1 VSTPKSFAI
10 RTFGCQMNEHDSE
23 RLAGLLVAD
32 GMVAAASDAEADVIV
47 LNTCTIRENADLKLY
62 SALGQLKAL
71 KEERPGLQIA
81 VGGCMAQKDRGTILE
96 RANWVDVVFGTHNLA
111 SAPSLLR
118 RAESEGPLI
127 EILDAPDPVTSR
139 DMAPALYAVRE
150 LPFAAWMTIQTGCD
164 NTCAYCIVPSVRGG
178 EISRPLEDLI
188 NEATMLANSGVS
200 EITVLGQNVNSYGRD
215 ITGRRPLFADL
226 LRVLGEVP
234 GIERIRFTSP
244 HPKDLRPETIAAM
257 AETESVCN
265 QLHLPLQ
272 SGSNR
277 VLTAMRRGYTVERYL
292 DRVRA
297 AREAIPDLAVTTDLI
312 VGFPG
317 ESDEEFDE
325 TLEVVAACE
334 FDLAYTFIFSP
345 REGTRAADMTD
356 SFIGSDVI
364 KSRFERLKEVTDRS
378 ALRRHQ
384 ARVGKREE
392 VLVEGPSRRND
403 QMISGRTRQGK
414 LIHFPVSEQATRQGS
429 LVSVDVTYGAPYYL
443 LGEMSAILRAP
454 RHKIRVPLLSSR

>member
-1 VSTPKSFAI
+1 MVTPRSFAI

-23 RLAGLLVAD
+23 RLAGLLVSD
-32 GMVAAASDAEADVIV
+32 GLVPAASDADADVIV

-71 KEERPGLQIA
+71 KQGRPDLQIA

-118 RAESEGPLI
+118 RSRSEGPLV

-188 NEATMLANSGVS
+188 DEATMLAHAGVT

-215 ITGRRPLFADL
+215 ITGRRPLFAEL
-226 LRVLGEVP
+226 LRALGDVA

-257 AETESVCN
+257 AETKSVCN

-277 VLTAMRRGYTVERYL
+277 VLSAMRRGYSVERYVEKL
-292 DRVRA
+292 GA
-297 AREAIPDLAVTTDLI
+297 ARSAIPELAVTTDLI

-317 ESDEEFDE
+317 ESDREFDE
-325 TLEVVAACE
+325 TLEVVAACA

-345 REGTRAADMTD
+345 REGTRAAEMGNAFVDP
-356 SFIGSDVI
+356 DVI
-364 KSRFERLKEVTDRS
+364 RARFERLKDVTDRS
-378 ALRRHQ
+378 ALRHHQ
-384 ARVGKREE
+384 ARVGTREE
-392 VLVEGPSRRND
+392 VLVEGPSRRNA
-403 QMISGRTRQGK
+403 QMLSGRTRQGK
-414 LIHFPVSEQATRQGS
+414 LIHFPVTENAVRSGS

-443 LGEMSAILRAP
+443 MGEMTAVLRTP
-454 RHKIRVPLLSSR
+454 RHKIRVPLLST

>member
-1 VSTPKSFAI
+1 
-10 RTFGCQMNEHDSE
+10 MNEHDSE

-32 GMVAAASDAEADVIV
+32 GLVPAEKDLEADIIV

-71 KEERPGLQIA
+71 KESRPGMQIA
-81 VGGCMAQKDRGTILE
+81 VGGCMAQKDRGSILE
-96 RANWVDVVFGTHNLA
+96 RAGWVDVVFGTHNLNA
-111 SAPSLLR
+111 APSLLR
-118 RAESEGPLI
+118 RSMSEGPLV

-150 LPFAAWMTIQTGCD
+150 LSFAAWMTIQTGCD

-178 EISRPLEDLI
+178 EISRPLEDLLA
-188 NEATMLANSGVS
+188 EAAMLAERGVT

-215 ITGRRPLFADL
+215 ITGRRPLFAEL
-226 LRVLGEVP
+226 LRALGE
-234 GIERIRFTSP
+234 IEGLERVRFTSP

-257 AETESVCN
+257 AETPNVCN

-277 VLTAMRRGYTVERYL
+277 VLSAMRRGYRVERYL
-292 DRVRA
+292 EKLDKARA
-297 AREAIPDLAVTTDLI
+297 SIPDLAVTTDLI

-317 ESDEEFDE
+317 ESDAEFDE
-325 TLEVVAACE
+325 TLEVVAQCE

-345 REGTRAADMTD
+345 REGTRGAQMTD
-356 SFIGSDVI
+356 SFVASDIV
-364 KSRFERLKEVTDRS
+364 KERFERLKDVTDRS

-403 QMISGRTRQGK
+403 QMLSGRTRQGK
-414 LIHFPVSEQATRQGS
+414 LIHFPVSDAPLRAGS
-429 LVSVDVTYGAPYYL
+429 LASVDVTYGAPYYL
-443 LGEMSAILRAP
+443 MGEVHEVLRAP
-454 RHKIRVPLLSSR
+454 RHKIRVPLLSS

>member
-1 VSTPKSFAI
+1 
-10 RTFGCQMNEHDSE
+10 MNEHDSE

-32 GMVAAASDAEADVIV
+32 GLVPAAKDLDADVIV

-71 KEERPGLQIA
+71 KESRPGMQIA
-81 VGGCMAQKDRGTILE
+81 VGGCMAQKDRGSILE
-96 RANWVDVVFGTHNLA
+96 RADWVDVVFGTHNLHA
-111 SAPSLLR
+111 APSLLR
-118 RAESEGPLI
+118 RSISEGPLV

-150 LPFAAWMTIQTGCD
+150 LGFAAWMTIQTGCD

-178 EISRPLEDLI
+178 EISRPLEDLLA
-188 NEATMLANSGVS
+188 EAAMLAASGVT

-215 ITGRRPLFADL
+215 ITGRRPLFAEL
-226 LRVLGEVP
+226 LRALGDVE
-234 GIERIRFTSP
+234 GLERVRFTSP

-257 AETESVCN
+257 AETPNVCN

-277 VLTAMRRGYTVERYL
+277 VLSAMRRGYRVERYL
-292 DRVRA
+292 EKLDA
-297 AREAIPDLAVTTDLI
+297 ARASIPDLAVTTDLI

-317 ESDEEFDE
+317 ESDAEFDE
-325 TLEVVAACE
+325 TLEVVARCE

-345 REGTRAADMTD
+345 REGTRGAQMSE
-356 SFIGSDVI
+356 SFIASDVI
-364 KSRFERLKEVTDRS
+364 KERFERLKDVTDRS
-378 ALRRHQ
+378 ALRHHQ
-384 ARVGKREE
+384 ARVGKCEE

-403 QMISGRTRQGK
+403 QMLSGRTRQGK
-414 LIHFPVSEQATRQGS
+414 LIHFPVSDAPLRAGS
-429 LVSVDVTYGAPYYL
+429 LASVDVTYGAPYYL
-443 LGEMSAILRAP
+443 MGEVHEVLRAP
-454 RHKIRVPLLSSR
+454 RHKIRVPLLSS

>member
-1 VSTPKSFAI
+1 VSEPKSFAI

-32 GMVAAASDAEADVIV
+32 GLVPAASEKDADVIL

-96 RANWVDVVFGTHNLA
+96 RANWVDVVFGTHNIA

-118 RAESEGPLI
+118 RAQSEGPLV
-127 EILDAPDPVTSR
+127 EVLDAPDPVTSR

-178 EISRPLEDLI
+178 EISRPLDDLI
-188 NEATMLANSGVS
+188 NEATMLANSGVT

-215 ITGRRPLFADL
+215 ITGRSPLFAEL
-226 LRVLGEVP
+226 LRALGEVS

-257 AETESVCN
+257 AETNSVCN

-277 VLTAMRRGYTVERYL
+277 VLSAMRRGYTVERYMEKL
-292 DRVRA
+292 RA
-297 AREAIPDLAVTTDLI
+297 AREAIPELAVTSDLI

-317 ESDEEFDE
+317 ETDAEFDE
-325 TLEVVAACE
+325 TLEIVAACE
-334 FDLAYTFIFSP
+334 FDLVYTFIFSP
-345 REGTRAADMTD
+345 REGTRAAEMTED
-356 SFIGSDVI
+356 FVGSDVI
-364 KSRFERLKEVTDRS
+364 KARFERLKDVTDRS
-378 ALRRHQ
+378 ALRHHQ

-414 LIHFPVSEQATRQGS
+414 LIHFPVSEHVVRSGA
-429 LVSVDVTYGAPYYL
+429 LASVDVTYGAPYYL
-443 LGEMSAILRAP
+443 MGELVEVLRAP
-454 RHKIRVPLLSSR
+454 RHKIRVPLLSS

>member
-1 VSTPKSFAI
+1 
-10 RTFGCQMNEHDSE
+10 MNEHDSE

-32 GMVAAASDAEADVIV
+32 GLVPATSDADADVIV

-71 KEERPGLQIA
+71 KESRPELQIA
-81 VGGCMAQKDRGTILE
+81 VGGCLAQKDRGTILE

-118 RAESEGPLI
+118 RARNEGPLV
-127 EILDAPDPVTSR
+127 EIWDAPDPVTSR

-164 NTCAYCIVPSVRGG
+164 NTCAYCIVPRVRGG

-188 NEATMLANSGVS
+188 NEATMLADSGVT

-215 ITGRRPLFADL
+215 ITGRRPLFAEL
-226 LRVLGEVP
+226 LRALGEVT
-234 GIERIRFTSP
+234 GLERIRFTSP

-257 AETESVCN
+257 ADTKSVCN

-277 VLTAMRRGYTVERYL
+277 VLSAMRRGYRVERYVEKL
-292 DRVRA
+292 EAARA
-297 AREAIPDLAVTTDLI
+297 AIPELAVTTDLI

-317 ESDEEFDE
+317 ESDREFDE

-345 REGTRAADMTD
+345 REGTRAADMVD
-356 SFIGSDVI
+356 SFVAGDVI
-364 KSRFERLKEVTDRS
+364 KERFRRLKDVTDRS
-378 ALRRHQ
+378 ALRHHQ
-384 ARVGKREE
+384 ARVGRREE
-392 VLVEGPSRRND
+392 VLVEGPSRRNER
-403 QMISGRTRQGK
+403 MLSGRTRQGK
-414 LIHFPVSEQATRQGS
+414 LIHFPVTENAARSGS

-443 LGEMSAILRAP
+443 LGEMNAVLRAP
-454 RHKIRVPLLSSR
+454 RHKIRVPLLST

>member
-1 VSTPKSFAI
+1 MSEPRTFAI

-32 GMVAAASDAEADVIV
+32 GLVVAASDAEADVV
-47 LNTCTIRENADLKLY
+47 VFNTCTIRENADLKLY

-71 KEERPGLQIA
+71 KESRPGMQIA
-81 VGGCMAQKDRGTILE
+81 VGGCMAQKDRGAILQ
-96 RANWVDVVFGTHNLA
+96 RASWVDVVFGTHNLGA
-111 SAPSLLR
+111 APSLLR
-118 RAESEGPLI
+118 RSVSEGPLV

-150 LPFAAWMTIQTGCD
+150 LGFAAWMTIQTGCD

-178 EISRPLEDLI
+178 EISRPMEDLLA
-188 NEATMLANSGVS
+188 EAQMLAASGVT

-215 ITGRRPLFADL
+215 ITGRRPLFAEL
-226 LRVLGEVP
+226 LRSLGE
-234 GIERIRFTSP
+234 IEGLERVRFTSP

-257 AETESVCN
+257 AETQNVCN

-277 VLTAMRRGYTVERYL
+277 VLTAMRRGYRVERYIEKL
-292 DRVRA
+292 NA
-297 AREAIPDLAVTTDLI
+297 ARAAIPDLAVTTDLI

-317 ESDEEFDE
+317 ESDVEFDE

-345 REGTRAADMTD
+345 REGTRAAEMTE
-356 SFIGSDVI
+356 SFVASDVI
-364 KSRFERLKEVTDRS
+364 KERFERLKDVTDRS
-378 ALRRHQ
+378 ALRRHR
-384 ARVGKREE
+384 ARVGRREE

-403 QMISGRTRQGK
+403 QMLSGRTRQGK
-414 LIHFPVSEQATRQGS
+414 LIHFPVTDSPLRAGS

-443 LGEMSAILRAP
+443 LGELREVLRPA
-454 RHKIRVPLLSSR
+454 RHKIRVPLFSS

>member
-1 VSTPKSFAI
+1 MVTPRSFAI

-23 RLAGLLVAD
+23 RLAGLLVSD
-32 GMVAAASDAEADVIV
+32 GLVPAASDADADVIV

-71 KEERPGLQIA
+71 KQGRPDLQIA

-118 RAESEGPLI
+118 RSRSEGPLV

-188 NEATMLANSGVS
+188 DEATMLAHAGVT

-215 ITGRRPLFADL
+215 ITGRRPLFAEL
-226 LRVLGEVP
+226 LRALGDVA

-257 AETESVCN
+257 AETKSVCN

-277 VLTAMRRGYTVERYL
+277 VLSAMRRGYSVERYVEKL
-292 DRVRA
+292 EA
-297 AREAIPDLAVTTDLI
+297 ARSAIPELAVTTDLI

-317 ESDEEFDE
+317 ESDREFDE
-325 TLEVVAACE
+325 TLEVVAACA

-345 REGTRAADMTD
+345 REGTRAAEMGNAFVDP
-356 SFIGSDVI
+356 DVI
-364 KSRFERLKEVTDRS
+364 RARFERLKDVTDRS
-378 ALRRHQ
+378 ALRHHQ
-384 ARVGKREE
+384 ARVGTREE
-392 VLVEGPSRRND
+392 VLVEGPSRRNA
-403 QMISGRTRQGK
+403 QMLSGRTRQGK
-414 LIHFPVSEQATRQGS
+414 LIHFPVTENAVRSGS

-443 LGEMSAILRAP
+443 MGEMTAVLRTP
-454 RHKIRVPLLSSR
+454 RHKIRVPLLST

>member
-1 VSTPKSFAI
+1 
-10 RTFGCQMNEHDSE
+10 MNEHDSE

-32 GMVAAASDAEADVIV
+32 GLVPATNDADADVIV

-71 KEERPGLQIA
+71 KEERPDLQIA
-81 VGGCMAQKDRGTILE
+81 VGGCMAQKDRGAVLE

-118 RAESEGPLI
+118 RSRTEGPLV

-178 EISRPLEDLI
+178 EISRPLVDLI
-188 NEATMLANSGVS
+188 NEATMLAQSGVT

-215 ITGRRPLFADL
+215 ITRRRPLFAEL
-226 LRVLGEVP
+226 LRALGEVP

-257 AETESVCN
+257 AETKSVCN

-277 VLTAMRRGYTVERYL
+277 VLTAMRRGYSVERYVEKL
-292 DRVRA
+292 AAARA
-297 AREAIPDLAVTTDLI
+297 AIPELAVTTDLI

-317 ESDEEFDE
+317 ESDREFDE

-345 REGTRAADMTD
+345 REGTRAADMGEA
-356 SFIGSDVI
+356 FVASDVI
-364 KSRFERLKEVTDRS
+364 KARFERLKDVTDRS
-378 ALRRHQ
+378 ALRHHQ

-403 QMISGRTRQGK
+403 QMLSGRTRQGK
-414 LIHFPVSEQATRQGS
+414 LIHFPVTENAARSGS

-443 LGEMSAILRAP
+443 MGEMNEVLRAP
-454 RHKIRVPLLSSR
+454 RHKIRVPLLST

>member
-1 VSTPKSFAI
+1 VATPKTFSI

-32 GMVAAASDAEADVIV
+32 GMVPAASDADADVVIF
-47 LNTCTIRENADLKLY
+47 NTCTIRENADLKLY
-62 SALGQLKAL
+62 SALGQMKAL
-71 KEERPGLQIA
+71 KEARPEMQIA
-81 VGGCMAQKDRGTILE
+81 VGGCMAQKDRGHILE
-96 RANWVDVVFGTHNLA
+96 RASWVDVVFGTHNLA

-118 RAESEGPLI
+118 RSQSEGPLM

-139 DMAPALYAVRE
+139 DMAPALYAVRK
-150 LPFAAWMTIQTGCD
+150 LDFAAWMTIQTGCD

-178 EISRPLEDLI
+178 EISRPMEDLLA
-188 NEATMLANSGVS
+188 EASMLAASGVT

-215 ITGRRPLFADL
+215 ITGRRPLFAEL
-226 LRVLGEVP
+226 LRALGEVE
-234 GIERIRFTSP
+234 GIERVRFTSP

-257 AETESVCN
+257 LETPNVCN

-277 VLTAMRRGYTVERYL
+277 VLTAMRRGYRVERYL
-292 DRVRA
+292 EKLAA
-297 AREAIPDLAVTTDLI
+297 ARAAIPDLAVTTDLI

-317 ESDEEFDE
+317 ESDADFEE

-345 REGTRAADMTD
+345 REGTLGAEMTED
-356 SFIGSDVI
+356 FVASDVI
-364 KSRFERLKEVTDRS
+364 KERFERLKDVTDRS
-378 ALRRHQ
+378 ALRHHQ

-403 QMISGRTRQGK
+403 QMLSGRTRQGK
-414 LIHFPVSEQATRQGS
+414 LIHFPVTENPLRAGS
-429 LVSVDVTYGAPYYL
+429 LASVDVTYGAPYYL
-443 LGEMSAILRAP
+443 LGELHEVLRAP
-454 RHKIRVPLLSSR
+454 RHKIRVPLLSS